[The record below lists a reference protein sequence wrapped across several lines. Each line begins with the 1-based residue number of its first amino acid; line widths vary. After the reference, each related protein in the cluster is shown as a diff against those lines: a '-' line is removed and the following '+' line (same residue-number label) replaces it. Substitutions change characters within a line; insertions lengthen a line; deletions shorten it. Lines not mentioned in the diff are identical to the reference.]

1 MIGDGMSV
9 WTKSKANKLTFKGA
23 TMKYKTSTRK
33 SCFNCGQEY
42 YCTQEAGRKT
52 GFCIRWRPD
61 AVAAKERSLGEKSE
75 SDMVEP
81 VRS

>member
-1 MIGDGMSV
+1 MEQ
-9 WTKSKANKLTFKGA
+9 
-23 TMKYKTSTRK
+23 K

-42 YCTQEAGRKT
+42 YCTQEAARET

-61 AVAAKERSLGEKSE
+61 AVAAKEQSLGEKSE

-81 VRS
+81 VRL